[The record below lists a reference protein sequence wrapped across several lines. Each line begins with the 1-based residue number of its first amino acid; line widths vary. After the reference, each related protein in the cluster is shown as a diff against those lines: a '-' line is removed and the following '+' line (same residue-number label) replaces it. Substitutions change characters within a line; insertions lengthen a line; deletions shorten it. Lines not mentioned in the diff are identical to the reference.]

1 MASDMRAF
9 NEKIIDEFRTNEGH
23 VVMFAG
29 LPMIILHTIGRKSGK
44 TLLVPLV
51 LTIKMMAKC
60 CYLAPSPGPGK
71 TQPGRTIC
79 ARIRQLM

>member
-44 TLLVPLV
+44 PSG
-51 LTIKMMAKC
+51 
-60 CYLAPSPGPGK
+60 APG
-71 TQPGRTIC
+71 
-79 ARIRQLM
+79 ADH